1 MTVDRTRPNASPN
14 PLPGSEVPVESMIAR
29 EIVSRALFLVVP
41 VVGLS
46 WQLRGSQGAL
56 AAAIGLAIVVVNF
69 WLSGKLLSSAMRIS
83 LTMYHAA
90 ALVGF
95 LVRMGLIAVTMLI
108 VVRFIEIDR
117 LAFGVS
123 AVVCYI
129 VLITMEAISVMRSKE
144 RKLDWVS

>member
-1 MTVDRTRPNASPN
+1 MSADRPPFDAPRN
-14 PLPGSEVPVESMIAR
+14 PLPGSDVPVESIIAR
-29 EIVSRALFLVVP
+29 EMVSRALYLVVP
-41 VVGLS
+41 VVGLA
-46 WQLRGSQGAL
+46 WLLRGSKGAL
-56 AAAIGLAIVVVNF
+56 AGAIALAVVVANF
-69 WLSGKLLSSAMRIS
+69 WISGKLLSYAMRIS

-95 LVRMGLIAVTMLI
+95 LLRMGLIAATMLI

-117 LAFGVS
+117 FAFGIS

-129 VLITMEAISVMRSKE
+129 VLITIEAISVMRDKE

>member
-1 MTVDRTRPNASPN
+1 MTTDPTPGARRNS
-14 PLPGSEVPVESMIAR
+14 LPGSHVPVESMIAR
-29 EIVSRALFLVVP
+29 ETVSRALYLVVP

-46 WQLRGSQGAL
+46 WVLRGSRGAW
-56 AAAIGLAIVVVNF
+56 AGAIGLGIVVVNF
-69 WLSGKLLSSAMRIS
+69 LLSGKLLSYAMRIS
-83 LTMYHAA
+83 LPMYHAA

-95 LVRMGLIAVTMLI
+95 LVRMGLIAATMLT

-117 LAFGVS
+117 FAFGIS

-129 VLITMEAISVMRSKE
+129 VLITIEVVSVMRDKE